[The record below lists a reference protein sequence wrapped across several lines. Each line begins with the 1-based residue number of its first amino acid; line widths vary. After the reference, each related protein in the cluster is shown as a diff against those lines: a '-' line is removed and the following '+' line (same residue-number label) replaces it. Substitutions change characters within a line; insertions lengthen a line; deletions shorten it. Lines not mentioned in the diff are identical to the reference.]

1 MLRQTMADIDR
12 WSDDFTAFH
21 ARFADIFGRKEPRAQ
36 AAKYLRG
43 LMATGERGS
52 TWQIAEAT
60 GERIPDAMQRLLY
73 RVDWDAD
80 VARDRLQSFVIDVFG
95 EPDAIG
101 VVDETG
107 FLKKGTASV
116 GVQRQYSGTAG
127 RIENCQIGVFLS
139 YASSHG
145 QVFLDRRLYLPKSWC
160 TDKERCQCAKIPDAI
175 IFQTKDQLAQAM
187 LEHAWAQGVPMRWVT
202 GDEVYGDAA
211 ALRDSITAH
220 GRLYV
225 LAVRSNV
232 VVWLRRPQMVDP
244 PQKRYGPPAT
254 ALVLA
259 PDAPSLLPVA
269 AVVATWPESI
279 WQRLSL
285 ADGEK
290 GPLTYDWACQRV
302 VEPRDSLPGPDGW
315 LLARRSISDPTETA
329 YYLSNA
335 PGSTPLETMAGVGST
350 RHTVE
355 QCIEEGK
362 GEAGLDAYQIRHWPS
377 WHRHITLAMM
387 AHAWLAS
394 IRDKDAQKGGV
405 RRSSPT

>member
-1 MLRQTMADIDR
+1 MADVDQ
-12 WSDDFTAFH
+12 WSDDFTAFQ

-36 AAKYLRG
+36 AGKYLRG

-52 TWQIAEAT
+52 SWQIAEAT
-60 GERIPDAMQRLLY
+60 GQRIPDATQRLLY

-80 VARDRLQSFVIDVFG
+80 VARDRLQAFVIDMFG

-145 QVFLDRRLYLPKSWC
+145 HVFLDRRLYLPQSWC
-160 TDKERCQCAKIPDAI
+160 TDEERCRRAKIPDDI
-175 IFQTKDQLAQAM
+175 TFQTKDQLAQAM
-187 LEHAWAQGVPMRWVT
+187 LEHAWEQGVPMRWVA
-202 GDEVYGDAA
+202 GDEVYGAA
-211 ALRDSITAH
+211 TALRDSVTAH

-232 VVWLRRPQMVDP
+232 VVWLQRPQLVAP
-244 PQKRYGPPAT
+244 PQKRDGPHAT
-254 ALVLA
+254 ALVL
-259 PDAPSLLPVA
+259 PLDAPPLLPVA
-269 AVVATWPESI
+269 GVVASWPESV

-285 ADGEK
+285 AEGEK
-290 GPLTYDWACQRV
+290 GPITYDWACQRI
-302 VEPRDSLPGPDGW
+302 VEPRDSMPGPDGW
-315 LLARRSISDPTETA
+315 LLARRSISDPTEKA

-335 PGSTPLETMAGVGST
+335 PDSMPLATMAGVGST
-350 RHTVE
+350 RYTVE

-362 GEAGLDAYQIRHWPS
+362 GDAGLDAYQIRHWPS
-377 WHRHITLAMM
+377 WHRHITLALM

-394 IRDKDAQKGGV
+394 IRDQEAKKGGPL
-405 RRSSPT
+405 RFSPT